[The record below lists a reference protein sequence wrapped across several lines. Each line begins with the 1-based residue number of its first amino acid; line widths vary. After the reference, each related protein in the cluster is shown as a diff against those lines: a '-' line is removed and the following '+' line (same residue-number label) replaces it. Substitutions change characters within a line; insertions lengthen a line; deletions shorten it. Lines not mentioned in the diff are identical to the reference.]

1 MKKHYSSIISD
12 YFGVF
17 ASKAFSRPIQKIINN
32 SYVKLMGLDMSEFKE
47 PREYRTLNSLFTR
60 ALRRPREIEPNPKV
74 LISPVDALVT
84 DYGKIIKGKAYQIKG
99 MEYSIERLFGSY
111 HKEALKYIEGGEFIN
126 LYLSPKDYHRY
137 HSPMDIT
144 ITKTVHIPGLLLP
157 VNNPSLLKN
166 CNLFVKNER
175 VVCKCEDKN
184 KVIFYLVF
192 VGALNVGKII
202 IEKIPQLSTNINK
215 TNKVYEN
222 HISFKKGEELGR
234 FEMGSTIVALFP
246 ENFLEFD
253 IKLGKSVRFGEKI
266 ARLL

>member
-1 MKKHYSSIISD
+1 MTLYLSNIISKIFGKVANY
-12 YFGVF
+12 YF
-17 ASKAFSRPIQKIINN
+17 PQKIQLFINKT
-32 SYVKLMGLDMSEFKE
+32 YIKIFKIDMSEFDDVKS
-47 PREYRTLNSLFTR
+47 YKSLNKLFTR
-60 ALRRPREIEPNPKV
+60 KLQQNREIEDGF
-74 LISPVDALVT
+74 ISPSDS
-84 DYGKIIKGKAYQIKG
+84 KISAIGTIKQDIAFQIKG
-99 MEYSIERLFGSY
+99 MYYSVDELLQNFSQSEKDIIQNGQ
-111 HKEALKYIEGGEFIN
+111 FITF
-126 LYLSPKDYHRY
+126 YLSPKDYHRY

-184 KVIFYLVF
+184 KNIFYLVF

-253 IKLGKSVRFGEKI
+253 VKLGKSVRFGEKI